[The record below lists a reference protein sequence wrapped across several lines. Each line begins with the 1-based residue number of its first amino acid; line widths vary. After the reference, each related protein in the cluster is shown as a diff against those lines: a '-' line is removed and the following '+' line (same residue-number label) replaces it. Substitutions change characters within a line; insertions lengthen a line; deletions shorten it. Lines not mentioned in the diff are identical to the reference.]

1 MSRQTANTDPIPPE
15 NVEPLAYDTTRAAKA
30 LGIGRS
36 TLFVEIAE
44 GRLTARKAGRRT
56 VILREDCL
64 AWLASLPLQ
73 QGARAA

>member
-1 MSRQTANTDPIPPE
+1 VLSESAKAGVKAD
-15 NVEPLAYDTTRAAKA
+15 NVEPLAYDTLGAAKV

-44 GRLTARKAGRRT
+44 GRLKARKAGRRT
-56 VILREDCL
+56 VISREDCL
-64 AWLASLPLQ
+64 AWLASLPVQ